1 MTHPAF
7 HPAFQAAP
15 YWWEAAAPEDARD
28 APLPERADIAV
39 IGSGF
44 AGLSAALEAARG
56 GADVVVL
63 DGGPLGGGASSR
75 SGGMVSSGQKLV
87 LTEALAGLP
96 VAKQVAALEDSKA
109 TFEFLKALVA
119 RERLDADLQLCGRF
133 FGAFTPAHLDT
144 LKRNAETLHA
154 RTGVTIRIL
163 SREEQREEVGSAY
176 FHGGFVIEDYGGV
189 HPAKLNQALRGAARA
204 AGARLFSHAR
214 VLGTARAGAG
224 GHQVTTER
232 GTLRAAHVLFATNGY
247 TDGAS
252 PWLRKRVLPV
262 MSYQIATETLPPG
275 MMDRLIPRRRMV
287 TDSRKELTYT
297 RPSPDGTRILFGC
310 RPRALDAAPEKLALA
325 LRARMLRFWPELAPI
340 RLTHAWGGFVAMTAD
355 RIPHIAEQDGVMHAA
370 GCNGNGV
377 ALMTFLGWHAAQLM
391 LGRTNRR
398 AFFADIPF
406 PTMPAPA
413 RGPWTVP
420 LASAAYHLSDFAANP
435 SEIIGERLGK
445 PGRGATTPSSKEA
458 QE

>member
-1 MTHPAF
+1 M
-7 HPAFQAAP
+7 
-15 YWWEAAAPEDARD
+15 RD
-28 APLPERADIAV
+28 
-39 IGSGF
+39 
-44 AGLSAALEAARG
+44 
-56 GADVVVL
+56 
-63 DGGPLGGGASSR
+63 
-75 SGGMVSSGQKLV
+75 
-87 LTEALAGLP
+87 
-96 VAKQVAALEDSKA
+96 
-109 TFEFLKALVA
+109 
-119 RERLDADLQLCGRF
+119 
-133 FGAFTPAHLDT
+133 
-144 LKRNAETLHA
+144 
-154 RTGVTIRIL
+154 
-163 SREEQREEVGSAY
+163 
-176 FHGGFVIEDYGGV
+176 
-189 HPAKLNQALRGAARA
+189 
-204 AGARLFSHAR
+204 
-214 VLGTARAGAG
+214 GAG

-262 MSYQIATETLPPG
+262 MSYQIATETLPTG

-310 RPRALDAAPEKLALA
+310 RPRALDAAPEALALA

-340 RLTHAWGGFVAMTAD
+340 RLTHAWGGFVGMTAD

-406 PTMPAPA
+406 PPVPAPA

-420 LASAAYHLSDFAANP
+420 LASAAYHLRDFAANP
-435 SEIIGERLGK
+435 GEIIGERLGR
-445 PGRGATTPSSKEA
+445 PGRDATIPSSKEA